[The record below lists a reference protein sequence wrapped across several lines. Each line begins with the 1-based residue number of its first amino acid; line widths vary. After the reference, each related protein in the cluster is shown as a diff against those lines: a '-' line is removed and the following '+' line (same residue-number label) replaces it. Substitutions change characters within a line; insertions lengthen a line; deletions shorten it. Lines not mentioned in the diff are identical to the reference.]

1 MQNRILCVK
10 CSVDGELPQKRKARL
25 TIWSPHPLQ
34 HTDDSNISIVKGYK
48 NYYLFPLQQII
59 FSHMHDSELEINE
72 YLSRSILL
80 KDSKGSKKIEDNS
93 QSSGQTH

>member
-48 NYYLFPLQQII
+48 KLLFIPDDLFTSGCFFRAYFTYPVFTSRHSTII
-59 FSHMHDSELEINE
+59 LFDIRGGLFRHD
-72 YLSRSILL
+72 
-80 KDSKGSKKIEDNS
+80 GP
-93 QSSGQTH
+93 